1 MPRGMEVDPFNAII
15 DGESYVWGDM
25 EGVFGRW
32 PSSLMRGMQGAVGPQ
47 GQSGAAS
54 ILQDISAAVVAENGT
69 IIVPASAI
77 ISVYELGTTAQ
88 QIPTM
93 TTNTAPSGTA
103 SGNYDNANAYKAFDN
118 NTGTEWFSNNNT
130 APHILTYQFPS
141 AVAIGS
147 YAIRSTTN
155 HQPKT
160 WTFQSS
166 NNGTDWTTLD
176 TQTNLTLTADIE
188 YPYYMANVTAY
199 TYYRINVSAGL
210 YADGKYCGFTHLK
223 MNGAAVETLL
233 TETTD
238 YTLTAGSR
246 YGVDTITVTREKTG
260 SAIMAVNYNPPV

>member
-15 DGESYVWGDM
+15 DGESFVWGDM
-25 EGVFGRW
+25 EGKFGRW
-32 PSSLMRGMQGAVGPQ
+32 PSSLMRGMQGVVGPQ
-47 GQSGAAS
+47 GQSGAAA
-54 ILQDISAAVVAENGT
+54 ILQYESPAVIAENESME
-69 IIVPASAI
+69 VAASTI
-77 ISVYELGTTAQ
+77 ISVYELGTTDN

-118 NTGTEWFSNNNT
+118 NTGTEWFSNNNA
-130 APHILTYQFPS
+130 APHILKYQFPS

-147 YAIRSTTN
+147 YSIRSTTN

-160 WTFQSS
+160 WTFEAS
-166 NNGTDWTTLD
+166 NNDSDWTTLD
-176 TQTNLTLTADIE
+176 TQTNLTLTADTE
-188 YPYYMANVTAY
+188 YTYYMSNMTAY

-210 YADGKYCGFTHLK
+210 YSDGSYCGFTHLK

-238 YTLTAGSR
+238 YTLTNGSR
-246 YGVDTITVTREKTG
+246 YGVDTITITREKAG
-260 SAIMAVNYNPPV
+260 AALMAVNYNPTV